1 MVKELVIKTS
11 NELSDMIK
19 IYTIGFAKK
28 SAREFFDILEIAGVQ
43 KLIDIRLNNVSQL
56 AGFTKRND
64 LEFFLDVIGNISYI
78 HEPKFAPT
86 QDILKAYRD
95 KEISWSE
102 YEENFFKLI
111 SGRQIENIFLPE
123 DLHNSCLLCSE
134 VTSDKCH
141 RRLVVEY
148 LNSKWRNL
156 HIKHL

>member
-28 SAREFFDILEIAGVQ
+28 SAREFFSILENAGVK

-56 AGFTKRND
+56 AGFTKRDD
-64 LEFFLDVIGNISYI
+64 LKYFLDTITNINYL
-78 HEPKFAPT
+78 HEPDFAPT
-86 QDILKAYRD
+86 KDILKAYRD
-95 KEISWSE
+95 KEINWNE
-102 YEENFFKLI
+102 YEEKFLKLI
-111 SGRQIENIFLPE
+111 SERQIEKIFLPK

-134 VTSDKCH
+134 VTSDNCH

-148 LNSKWRNL
+148 LGSKWGNL
-156 HIKHL
+156 NIKHL

>member
-1 MVKELVIKTS
+1 MS
-11 NELSDMIK
+11 NKLDK
-19 IYTIGFAKK
+19 ITIFTIGFAKK
-28 SAREFFDILEIAGVQ
+28 SAREFFNILKNAGIQ

-64 LEFFLDVIGNISYI
+64 LEYFLNVIGNINYL

-95 KEISWSE
+95 KEIIWNE
-102 YEENFFKLI
+102 YEEKFFKLI
-111 SGRQIENIFLPE
+111 SERQIEKIFLPE

-134 VTSDKCH
+134 VTSDNCH

-148 LNSKWRNL
+148 LGSKWRNL
-156 HIKHL
+156 NIKHL